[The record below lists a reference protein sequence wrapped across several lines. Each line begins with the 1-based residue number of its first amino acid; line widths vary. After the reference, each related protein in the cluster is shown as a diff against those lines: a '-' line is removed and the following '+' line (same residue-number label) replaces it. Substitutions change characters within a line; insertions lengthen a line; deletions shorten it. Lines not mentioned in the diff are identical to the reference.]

1 MGMKLNLPSN
11 NRKSLQKMAE
21 RMKEMQNRL
30 ADLENKK
37 YIGSAGGNAVI
48 ATLNGKL
55 KLEEINI
62 SSEIMDDKEAVE
74 DLTVSAVNDALSKA
88 IEEKEKI
95 SDSATAGLNI
105 QGLF

>member
-1 MGMKLNLPSN
+1 MSMKLNLPGN

-21 RMKEMQNRL
+21 RMKEMQSRL
-30 ADLENKK
+30 ADLEEKK
-37 YIGSAGGNAVI
+37 YIGSAGGNAVV

-62 SSEIMDDKEAVE
+62 SSDILDDKEAVE
-74 DLTVSAVNDALSKA
+74 DLTVSAVNDALNQA

-95 SDSATAGLNI
+95 SDSATSGLDVH
-105 QGLF
+105 GLF

>member
-1 MGMKLNLPSN
+1 MSMKLNLPGN

-37 YIGSAGGNAVI
+37 YTGSAGGNAVV
-48 ATLNGKL
+48 ATLSGKL
-55 KLEEINI
+55 KFEEINI
-62 SSEIMDDKEAVE
+62 SSEILDDKEAVE
-74 DLTVSAVNDALSKA
+74 DLTVSAVNDALNQA

-95 SDSATAGLNI
+95 SDSATAGLDVH
-105 QGLF
+105 GLF